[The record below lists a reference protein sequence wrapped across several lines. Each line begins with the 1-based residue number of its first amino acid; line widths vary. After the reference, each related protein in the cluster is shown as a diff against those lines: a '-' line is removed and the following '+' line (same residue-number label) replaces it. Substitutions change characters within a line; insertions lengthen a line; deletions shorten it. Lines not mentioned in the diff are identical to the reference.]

1 MATDGPTEDPA
12 PESSDGNGSSADDG
26 VALEV
31 AYEAINGAVGAYN
44 GRIAAER
51 SKPQPDLT
59 AIARWERGID
69 ACIVHRESLRLADQD
84 TIAATRKHFND
95 LVLDIREG
103 RA

>member
-1 MATDGPTEDPA
+1 MATDGPTEDPV
-12 PESSDGNGSSADDG
+12 PDPTHGGGSSADDG
-26 VALEV
+26 VALAV

-51 SKPQPDLT
+51 SKPQPDLS
-59 AIARWERGID
+59 AIAKWERGID
-69 ACIVHRESLRLADQD
+69 ACIVHRDSLRLADQEA
-84 TIAATRKHFND
+84 IAQTRKHFSD

>member
-1 MATDGPTEDPA
+1 MATDGPTEDPV
-12 PESSDGNGSSADDG
+12 PESMQEGNSSADDG
-26 VALEV
+26 VALDV

-51 SKPQPDLT
+51 SKPQPDRT

-69 ACIVHRESLRLADQD
+69 ACIFHRDSLRLADRD
-84 TIAATRKHFND
+84 KIAETRKHFAD
-95 LVLDIREG
+95 LALDIREG